1 MTSQRKIDLVSAV
14 TIACL
19 AIVAALLLW
28 WTPGDWW
35 TATPRASHWVSAV
48 ITLVAYVVFCGWIVR
63 IPSRGP
69 SAKKTGS
76 ADDAENS
83 LEEDTLSDVRS
94 DAKVAVLYASQTGT
108 AEELAIETATRLGE
122 NNVRSEIAA
131 IDELPERR
139 WCGEET
145 FLIIASTAGQ
155 GEPPDHAFEFAD
167 EIMMNRSI
175 DMTSLRYGILALG
188 DSDYEEYCAFGRQ
201 INEWLSECGAQ
212 PLFDIIEVDDGD
224 PDAIE
229 QWQSQ
234 VDKITIG
241 RRDVRETTRLDAV
254 AGPPLQNMQRKLR
267 DSVSL

>member
-1 MTSQRKIDLVSAV
+1 MTSQRKLDLVSVV

-19 AIVAALLLW
+19 LIVAALLLW

-35 TATPRASHWVSAV
+35 IATPRASHWVSAV
-48 ITLVAYVVFCGWIVR
+48 MTMVTYLVLCVWIAW

-69 SAKKTGS
+69 SVKQTS
-76 ADDAENS
+76 YDDNAANS
-83 LEEDTLSDVRS
+83 LEEDTPSDVHN
-94 DAKVAVLYASQTGT
+94 DAKVVVLYASQTGT
-108 AEELAIETATRLGE
+108 AEELAIETATRLTE
-122 NNVRSEIAA
+122 NNIHSEITA
-131 IDELPERR
+131 IDELHERR

-155 GEPPDHAFEFAD
+155 GEPPDHAFEFA
-167 EIMMNRSI
+167 EELMNRSI

-201 INEWLSECGAQ
+201 INEWLTKCGAQ

-224 PDAIE
+224 RVSIE
-229 QWQSQ
+229 QWESQ

-241 RRDVRETTRLDAV
+241 RGDIRETTRLNAV
-254 AGPPLQNMQRKLR
+254 AGPPLHDMQRKMR